1 MCMARQEA
9 GAGCG
14 AHGQG
19 GGLGL
24 EMMAADQRGAPGRRR
39 LAAFGV
45 DYAFIAA
52 YLGVLVLLGVLGR
65 AAGLLPS
72 RVTTPSGRIMGQLA
86 AIAVVTVPV
95 TLWFA
100 WWEAAPRGATPGK
113 RLLGL
118 RVSRL
123 DGGAPSWPRSL
134 LRSLARIAVPWEL
147 AHTGVWNSLAWPGPE
162 APVNAALFAVAN
174 GLLVLNLV
182 MLFVG
187 ARRPLYDRLAGTV
200 VQAAPAAQRHGGT
213 APTTPDRRRRGLTA
227 NIC

>member
-1 MCMARQEA
+1 
-9 GAGCG
+9 
-14 AHGQG
+14 
-19 GGLGL
+19 
-24 EMMAADQRGAPGRRR
+24 MMAVDQRGASGWRR

-45 DYAFIAA
+45 DYGIIAA
-52 YLGVLVLLGVLGR
+52 YLGVLFLVGVLGR
-65 AAGLLPS
+65 AADLLPS
-72 RVTTPSGRIMGQLA
+72 RVTTPGARIIGQLA
-86 AIAVVTVPV
+86 VIAVLTVPV

-123 DGGAPSWPRSL
+123 DGGALSWPRSL
-134 LRSLARIAVPWEL
+134 LRSAARIAVPWEL

-162 APVNAALFAVAN
+162 GPVNLALFAVAN

-182 MLFVG
+182 LLFVG

-200 VQAAPAAQRHGGT
+200 VQAVSAVQLHGGA
-213 APTTPDRRRRGLTA
+213 APTTQDRRS
-227 NIC
+227 

>member
-1 MCMARQEA
+1 
-9 GAGCG
+9 
-14 AHGQG
+14 
-19 GGLGL
+19 
-24 EMMAADQRGAPGRRR
+24 MMAVDQRGASGWRR

-45 DYAFIAA
+45 DYGIIAA
-52 YLGVLVLLGVLGR
+52 YLGVLVLVGVLGR
-65 AAGLLPS
+65 ALNLLPS
-72 RVTTPSGRIMGQLA
+72 RVTTPGARIIGQLA
-86 AIAVVTVPV
+86 AIAVLTVPV

-123 DGGAPSWPRSL
+123 DGGVPSWPRSL
-134 LRSLARIAVPWEL
+134 LRSGARIAVPWEL

-162 APVNAALFAVAN
+162 APVNLALFAVAN

-182 MLFVG
+182 LLFVG

-200 VQAAPAAQRHGGT
+200 VQAVPAAQLHGGA
-213 APTTPDRRRRGLTA
+213 APTRQDRRS
-227 NIC
+227 